1 MATAYLKDINKIKVP
16 LPIIKE
22 QKRIVKILSSIS
34 RKQEIEEQILNQLKI
49 QKQYLL
55 GQMFIWT
62 SHGVGTAFA
71 IWANWGVAP
80 LMKSC
85 QQVV

>member
-55 GQMFIWT
+55 GQMFI
-62 SHGVGTAFA
+62 
-71 IWANWGVAP
+71 
-80 LMKSC
+80 
-85 QQVV
+85 